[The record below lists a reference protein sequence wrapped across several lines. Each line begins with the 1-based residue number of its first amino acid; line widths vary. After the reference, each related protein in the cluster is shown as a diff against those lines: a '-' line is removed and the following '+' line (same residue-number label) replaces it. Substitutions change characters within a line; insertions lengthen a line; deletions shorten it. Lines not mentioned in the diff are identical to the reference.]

1 MYTQNF
7 SVVCQLHWDWQEGSW
22 ESPHQHSATFK
33 YRERWLRRATNTIKD
48 TSNAAYHLFTLW
60 KVLQS
65 HRASYIQT
73 TQKLLSIKVLNDV
86 S

>member
-22 ESPHQHSATFK
+22 ESPHQHSATFTDVK
-33 YRERWLRRATNTIKD
+33 VAECWRATNNIKD

-65 HRASYIQT
+65 HKASYIQNT
-73 TQKLLSIKVLNDV
+73 LKLNGV